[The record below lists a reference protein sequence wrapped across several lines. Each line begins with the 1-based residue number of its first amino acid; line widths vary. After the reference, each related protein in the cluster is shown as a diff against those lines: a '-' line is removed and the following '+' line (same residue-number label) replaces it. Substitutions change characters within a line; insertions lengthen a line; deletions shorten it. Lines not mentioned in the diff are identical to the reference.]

1 MGAMKQRLLLW
12 MIVLA
17 VCPLAH
23 SQFFAVSG
31 NCELPGQA
39 ALTSGLAQSGTQ
51 PLTTGSPTTGSGV
64 IASFP
69 QCQVTV
75 YPANS
80 NIPVPSA
87 NIHSDST
94 GDPLGNPF
102 TANED
107 GSWVFYAAQA
117 CYDVVLSSGTTP
129 ASKMPAPKTLS
140 GKCAGQGTGTGGTVT
155 NVGNGTGI
163 TGGPI
168 TGSGTLSITPSFRLP
183 QTCSNG
189 QVPTWDSATSL
200 FDICTSAG
208 TGTVTSIANG
218 TGLTGGPITGTGTL
232 AIAGSYQLPQTCSN
246 GQVPTWDSA
255 TSLFDT
261 CLTGGT
267 GNVSTAPAGSQL
279 IVQPVSSG
287 STVQISSNN
296 LANIRYVTAAWNW
309 VQSPS
314 DNLGTPGS
322 VTIHLTSGPA
332 GIDTASSSHNYIY
345 PVYITAGSGGVA
357 ETMTVTGG
365 TCTPGSGACTITG
378 TTLQVHGSGYTV
390 GSASQGIQEAFND
403 PWISDTSAAGQ
414 SQPPTLKLMGNTQ
427 YFVRSTI
434 YTRGR
439 NNILDGSG
447 SSLIC
452 STRSKCIKIGSST
465 AQNGGHIFNL
475 QGLSTVTNAGVQTSS
490 LSATSGTYT
499 ITTVQNHTFVAGD
512 YVDCENHYTTT
523 DSHWTAQ
530 VLSSGLTATQFQVA
544 FGSSTISAGSGWGW
558 CNLEDAFIEDG
569 SSNAVVEDVI
579 IDQLGGLATGNF
591 TYGIVDDNDQTMNVN
606 RIRSGGSG
614 IISNSANWPIGA
626 MFYSRTDQGNSGI
639 MFISHSDATNN
650 NFFTGASN
658 GVIIKDSVCQGEPV
672 FCVRYFGALQ
682 PAVIDSMYQDSGGT
696 NPLYNQV
703 VQMGLLTSGSRG
715 TTIHGNLPLTA
726 AAPAFV
732 NGGSTTTQRNYFVVP
747 RSSVFGYF
755 MPLFIGTALPTS
767 GSVSIPL
774 TWPSIEM
781 QDGFSHA
788 SIGTLTWDILVTIGQ
803 ASFGTPSAPYGTGT
817 YAIATNQGSLCSQ
830 GMCTFTDTQPS
841 LSSYT
846 VGSSAWYPQFWF
858 WPAVVVNNNTEN
870 LGPTFMDAA
879 NQGGAY
885 ISASGTAS
893 GGGGP
898 AVVAQQCFNTGS
910 PSAYTNAFV
919 WCPTGTGSNSALNF
933 FQVAT
938 QTANS
943 KGLENYGVAITAPND
958 LLTLEDNDPA
968 KTKATAGGRPLAD
981 ANDMAI
987 GKDQSGGMSERAAT
1001 SISDYIGTLNDG
1013 TSWLRRL
1020 TATGENY
1027 ATNVAI
1033 SGPRPWIDVTGPGY
1047 GADPTGVADS
1057 TTALNKAFTNC
1068 SGGTVYL
1075 PPNTGGGFYK
1085 HTGQLTISTAG
1096 CTIQSFAQ
1104 GAVIKKSYNSTGGF
1118 PGSNGSFVITGSNTI
1133 IDGIAYDGNNGSFTG
1148 PCITFSTAVTQVIFQ
1163 NNYVHNCDG
1172 NSLTFTGLNSG
1183 ATGPSNFRV
1192 LNNTIIGG
1200 ANGFPLQFSQDIEY
1214 FDIENNTFD
1223 GSAITLSGAGGPAT
1237 LQLESQGLTTQISHG
1252 IIAHNT
1258 LISPNC
1264 STGECWTVQLGQF
1277 NGYAST
1283 DIIYGP
1289 NLTLLSGN
1297 MANCGSFQGVRDSR
1311 FDLGVCESNTGVSDS
1326 QNYTMWEFILDN
1338 NIDITGGTINGEGPG
1353 NSEGIIFSSTS
1364 NSTLSGVTING
1375 FGESSTSGVT
1385 AGLEVSAAAA
1395 GAAQAITSCSE
1406 SGNIAT
1412 YTVTTPPLQAAWQP
1426 PATVYFGGSYTPSG
1440 YGGGPYTVI
1449 NTNYNRI
1456 SGTFSVVLP
1465 VTGLGN
1471 CTGTG
1476 TVQTGSWNN
1485 TFSGITINFPVGI
1498 YGSLTSTLY
1507 GIQERCT
1514 LAGGCYT
1521 SDNHFSGIT
1530 INGTPGTS
1538 VTETGISIQ
1547 GTGTADSNTFTDI
1560 QLNNLTNGIAST
1572 VGTNNNIIKPRF
1584 VNVGTH
1590 VSGTTGLYID
1600 YMAPNAVPTITGCG
1614 TVTSQLG
1621 NGFSGSFNAASGTC
1635 TVVITPGETAINA
1648 FRCSAADITT
1658 PADTFTQT
1666 AKSTTTCTLT
1676 GTPTSGDLIQF
1687 SAAAY

>member
-1 MGAMKQRLLLW
+1 MRKWFLLFLLS
-12 MIVLA
+12 I
-17 VCPLAH
+17 PLAGQQINTDVIPATPGLNLGH
-23 SQFFAVSG
+23 PNQPWNIYANNIFLSG
-31 NCELPGQA
+31 NC
-39 ALTSGLAQSGTQ
+39 T
-51 PLTTGSPTTGSGV
+51 
-64 IASFP
+64 
-69 QCQVTV
+69 
-75 YPANS
+75 
-80 NIPVPSA
+80 
-87 NIHSDST
+87 
-94 GDPLGNPF
+94 
-102 TANED
+102 
-107 GSWVFYAAQA
+107 
-117 CYDVVLSSGTTP
+117 
-129 ASKMPAPKTLS
+129 
-140 GKCAGQGTGTGGTVT
+140 
-155 NVGNGTGI
+155 I
-163 TGGPI
+163 TGGASCFGGAAAPSLSLQGNI
-168 TGSGTLSITPSFRLP
+168 NGRLVSVPRAAFNATTGALTFTQPGVFT
-183 QTCSNG
+183 
-189 QVPTWDSATSL
+189 DSQM
-200 FDICTSAG
+200 
-208 TGTVTSIANG
+208 N
-218 TGLTGGPITGTGTL
+218 
-232 AIAGSYQLPQTCSN
+232 Q
-246 GQVPTWDSA
+246 
-255 TSLFDT
+255 
-261 CLTGGT
+261 
-267 GNVSTAPAGSQL
+267 
-279 IVQPVSSG
+279 
-287 STVQISSNN
+287 
-296 LANIRYVTAAWNW
+296 YV
-309 VQSPS
+309 
-314 DNLGTPGS
+314 
-322 VTIHLTSGPA
+322 
-332 GIDTASSSHNYIY
+332 ASSVGGLSFTTEFQIAEGSHGA
-345 PVYITAGSGGVA
+345 TEGLSGGVA
-357 ETMTVTGG
+357 CLGTVLQCNGVAGYATNTATVPIAYGGYFQSRAIVNGAHVGAINSAALDTAGLTSGISMYNEDALTTPRNAPSAYSFIVGKAMGLNATQSGSFGSAFYSYTQNPGSSQWVSSFRSVDGGATIGVLIGSLAANTGSTTSNSQPLQFTSWNAGAANNNSMHMDQNGNLILTAFPNIAAANAELTGSLTFTAGG
-365 TCTPGSGACTITG
+365 TGCLGTASGVVGIGVNCGAGGGVNPGTIHEIAEYTSTGSNVSG
-378 TTLQVHGSGYTV
+378 
-390 GSASQGIQEAFND
+390 
-403 PWISDTSAAGQ
+403 
-414 SQPPTLKLMGNTQ
+414 
-427 YFVRSTI
+427 
-434 YTRGR
+434 
-439 NNILDGSG
+439 
-447 SSLIC
+447 
-452 STRSKCIKIGSST
+452 
-465 AQNGGHIFNL
+465 
-475 QGLSTVTNAGVQTSS
+475 
-490 LSATSGTYT
+490 
-499 ITTVQNHTFVAGD
+499 
-512 YVDCENHYTTT
+512 
-523 DSHWTAQ
+523 
-530 VLSSGLTATQFQVA
+530 SSGLTE
-544 FGSSTISAGSGWGW
+544 
-558 CNLEDAFIEDG
+558 N
-569 SSNAVVEDVI
+569 
-579 IDQLGGLATGNF
+579 
-591 TYGIVDDNDQTMNVN
+591 
-606 RIRSGGSG
+606 
-614 IISNSANWPIGA
+614 
-626 MFYSRTDQGNSGI
+626 
-639 MFISHSDATNN
+639 
-650 NFFTGASN
+650 
-658 GVIIKDSVCQGEPV
+658 
-672 FCVRYFGALQ
+672 
-682 PAVIDSMYQDSGGT
+682 
-696 NPLYNQV
+696 
-703 VQMGLLTSGSRG
+703 G
-715 TTIHGNLPLTA
+715 TTL
-726 AAPAFV
+726 
-732 NGGSTTTQRNYFVVP
+732 NYNANF
-747 RSSVFGYF
+747 SV
-755 MPLFIGTALPTS
+755 A
-767 GSVSIPL
+767 
-774 TWPSIEM
+774 
-781 QDGFSHA
+781 
-788 SIGTLTWDILVTIGQ
+788 
-803 ASFGTPSAPYGTGT
+803 
-817 YAIATNQGSLCSQ
+817 
-830 GMCTFTDTQPS
+830 
-841 LSSYT
+841 
-846 VGSSAWYPQFWF
+846 
-858 WPAVVVNNNTEN
+858 
-870 LGPTFMDAA
+870 
-879 NQGGAY
+879 
-885 ISASGTAS
+885 
-893 GGGGP
+893 
-898 AVVAQQCFNTGS
+898 
-910 PSAYTNAFV
+910 
-919 WCPTGTGSNSALNF
+919 
-933 FQVAT
+933 
-938 QTANS
+938 
-943 KGLENYGVAITAPND
+943 
-958 LLTLEDNDPA
+958 
-968 KTKATAGGRPLAD
+968 
-981 ANDMAI
+981 
-987 GKDQSGGMSERAAT
+987 
-1001 SISDYIGTLNDG
+1001 
-1013 TSWLRRL
+1013 
-1020 TATGENY
+1020 
-1027 ATNVAI
+1027 
-1033 SGPRPWIDVTGPGY
+1033 GPRPWIDVTGPGY

-1172 NSLTFTGLNSG
+1172 NSLTFTGSSTG
-1183 ATGPSNFRV
+1183 ATGPSNFRI

-1200 ANGFPLQFSQDIEY
+1200 ASGFPLQFSQDIEY

-1297 MANCGSFQGVRDSR
+1297 IANCGSFQGVRDSR
-1311 FDLGVCESNTGVSDS
+1311 FDLGICESNTGVSDA

-1621 NGFSGSFNAASGTC
+1621 NGFAGSFNAASGTC
-1635 TVVITPGETAINA
+1635 TVVITPGETAING

-1676 GTPTSGDLIQF
+1676 GTVTSGDLIQF

>member
-1 MGAMKQRLLLW
+1 MRKWLLLCLLS
-12 MIVLA
+12 I
-17 VCPLAH
+17 PLAGQQINTDVIPASPGLNLGRSNQPWNIFANNLTITGSCLLNNAPCFGAASAAAPSLSLQGNLSGRLTAIPNSSFNSSTGALTLNALNIIPNANINGIFAADGTLVTLAQAVAKCPSSSAGCH
-23 SQFFAVSG
+23 IYVTKSQTF
-31 NCELPGQA
+31 
-39 ALTSGLAQSGTQ
+39 TSGLVFSQASSPITIECVNGSDQNGGGTVLTFAPSIANQSAVTVQNGSRFSFRNCVLKQSGGQANTDGIVMQ
-51 PLTTGSPTTGSGV
+51 GSQGGV
-64 IASFP
+64 I
-69 QCQVTV
+69 
-75 YPANS
+75 
-80 NIPVPSA
+80 
-87 NIHSDST
+87 DSSMIT
-94 GDPLGNPF
+94 GF
-102 TANED
+102 
-107 GSWVFYAAQA
+107 
-117 CYDVVLSSGTTP
+117 
-129 ASKMPAPKTLS
+129 
-140 GKCAGQGTGTGGTVT
+140 TGTGWLITDSASSS
-155 NVGNGTGI
+155 GI
-163 TGGPI
+163 YNSCLNSRIFNNGGPQLWLQQTHTNEVVNQNSAHQCSFEVNTVGSSTSPSI
-168 TGSGTLSITPSFRLP
+168 KVTGNASENAFYDVDVSNTGSSQPPVIVQLGDNTNFCRDNNFYDGTMET
-183 QTCSNG
+183 
-189 QVPTWDSATSL
+189 
-200 FDICTSAG
+200 
-208 TGTVTSIANG
+208 
-218 TGLTGGPITGTGTL
+218 TGTL
-232 AIAGSYQLPQTCSN
+232 AN
-246 GQVPTWDSA
+246 QVGFQNNCQSTFVHSEGG
-255 TSLFDT
+255 
-261 CLTGGT
+261 LTGSGAISIQDGT
-267 GNVSTAPAGSQL
+267 IGSACHWYQQGSGANSHGVGGDSTCPYSYKAGTLSLAGAGNNCAGFVSGVL
-279 IVQPVSSG
+279 
-287 STVQISSNN
+287 
-296 LANIRYVTAAWNW
+296 
-309 VQSPS
+309 
-314 DNLGTPGS
+314 
-322 VTIHLTSGPA
+322 
-332 GIDTASSSHNYIY
+332 
-345 PVYITAGSGGVA
+345 TAGSNCGTGGGVSPGTIHQVA
-357 ETMTVTGG
+357 EYPSTGSNV
-365 TCTPGSGACTITG
+365 SG
-378 TTLQVHGSGYTV
+378 
-390 GSASQGIQEAFND
+390 
-403 PWISDTSAAGQ
+403 
-414 SQPPTLKLMGNTQ
+414 
-427 YFVRSTI
+427 
-434 YTRGR
+434 
-439 NNILDGSG
+439 
-447 SSLIC
+447 
-452 STRSKCIKIGSST
+452 
-465 AQNGGHIFNL
+465 
-475 QGLSTVTNAGVQTSS
+475 
-490 LSATSGTYT
+490 
-499 ITTVQNHTFVAGD
+499 
-512 YVDCENHYTTT
+512 
-523 DSHWTAQ
+523 
-530 VLSSGLTATQFQVA
+530 SSGLTE
-544 FGSSTISAGSGWGW
+544 
-558 CNLEDAFIEDG
+558 N
-569 SSNAVVEDVI
+569 
-579 IDQLGGLATGNF
+579 
-591 TYGIVDDNDQTMNVN
+591 
-606 RIRSGGSG
+606 
-614 IISNSANWPIGA
+614 
-626 MFYSRTDQGNSGI
+626 
-639 MFISHSDATNN
+639 
-650 NFFTGASN
+650 
-658 GVIIKDSVCQGEPV
+658 
-672 FCVRYFGALQ
+672 
-682 PAVIDSMYQDSGGT
+682 
-696 NPLYNQV
+696 
-703 VQMGLLTSGSRG
+703 G
-715 TTIHGNLPLTA
+715 TTL
-726 AAPAFV
+726 
-732 NGGSTTTQRNYFVVP
+732 NYNANF
-747 RSSVFGYF
+747 SV
-755 MPLFIGTALPTS
+755 A
-767 GSVSIPL
+767 
-774 TWPSIEM
+774 
-781 QDGFSHA
+781 
-788 SIGTLTWDILVTIGQ
+788 
-803 ASFGTPSAPYGTGT
+803 
-817 YAIATNQGSLCSQ
+817 
-830 GMCTFTDTQPS
+830 
-841 LSSYT
+841 
-846 VGSSAWYPQFWF
+846 
-858 WPAVVVNNNTEN
+858 
-870 LGPTFMDAA
+870 
-879 NQGGAY
+879 
-885 ISASGTAS
+885 
-893 GGGGP
+893 
-898 AVVAQQCFNTGS
+898 
-910 PSAYTNAFV
+910 
-919 WCPTGTGSNSALNF
+919 
-933 FQVAT
+933 
-938 QTANS
+938 
-943 KGLENYGVAITAPND
+943 
-958 LLTLEDNDPA
+958 
-968 KTKATAGGRPLAD
+968 
-981 ANDMAI
+981 
-987 GKDQSGGMSERAAT
+987 
-1001 SISDYIGTLNDG
+1001 
-1013 TSWLRRL
+1013 
-1020 TATGENY
+1020 
-1027 ATNVAI
+1027 
-1033 SGPRPWIDVTGPGY
+1033 GPRPWIDVTGPGY

-1148 PCITFSTAVTQVIFQ
+1148 PCITFSTAATQVIFQ

-1223 GSAITLSGAGGPAT
+1223 GSAITLSGSGGPAT

-1297 MANCGSFQGVRDSR
+1297 IANCGSFQGVRDSR
-1311 FDLGVCESNTGVSDS
+1311 FDLGVCESNTGVSDA

-1395 GAAQAITSCSE
+1395 GAVQAITSCSE

-1635 TVVITPGETAINA
+1635 TVVITPGETAING

-1676 GTPTSGDLIQF
+1676 GTVTSGDLIQF